1 MSSPGTSSKSRFA
14 QMLVNEQTKQ
24 GLTDREVAAKYDWLQ
39 QTFSRW
45 KMGSLPRSHMF
56 ASIAAFLG
64 IPAEQVAEI
73 VEEAGQSASTT
84 KLPVTFGGVRT
95 YGRVTDRKDG
105 KYVFEAYN
113 QGRKR
118 IPEGRY
124 CILVDTRVMEPAL
137 MVGTKAWLDPAVWP
151 KPGNEVMVHAKG
163 GAAWLGRLVSI
174 ADGRA
179 EIERPAVAGAAGT
192 MTIRDVEAVH
202 VIVLS
207 ERVAA

>member
-1 MSSPGTSSKSRFA
+1 MAPSKSRFA

-64 IPAEQVAEI
+64 IPTEQVAEI
-73 VEEAGQSASTT
+73 VEEAGQSASST

-124 CILVDTRVMEPAL
+124 AILIDTKVMEPAL

-179 EIERPAVAGAAGT
+179 EIERPAVGT

-207 ERVAA
+207 ERVAH

>member
-1 MSSPGTSSKSRFA
+1 MY
-14 QMLVNEQTKQ
+14 EQTKQ

-45 KMGSLPRSHMF
+45 KMGSLPRAHMF
-56 ASIAAFLG
+56 ASIASFLN
-64 IPAEQVAEI
+64 ISPDMVRELVD
-73 VEEAGQSASTT
+73 EAAQSTGNT
-84 KLPVTFGGVRT
+84 KLPVAFSGVRT
-95 YGRVTDRKDG
+95 YGKVTDRKDG
-105 KYVFEAYN
+105 KYVFEAFN

-124 CILVDTRVMEPAL
+124 AILIDTKVMEPAL
-137 MVGTKAWLDPAVWP
+137 LVGTKAWLDPGSWP

-163 GAAWLGRLVSI
+163 GAAWIGRLVSL
-174 ADGRA
+174 AGDRA
-179 EIERPAVAGAAGT
+179 EIERPAAGA

-207 ERVAA
+207 ERVAG

>member
-1 MSSPGTSSKSRFA
+1 
-14 QMLVNEQTKQ
+14 
-24 GLTDREVAAKYDWLQ
+24 
-39 QTFSRW
+39 
-45 KMGSLPRSHMF
+45 
-56 ASIAAFLG
+56 
-64 IPAEQVAEI
+64 
-73 VEEAGQSASTT
+73 
-84 KLPVTFGGVRT
+84 
-95 YGRVTDRKDG
+95 
-105 KYVFEAYN
+105 
-113 QGRKR
+113 
-118 IPEGRY
+118 
-124 CILVDTRVMEPAL
+124 MEPAL

-179 EIERPAVAGAAGT
+179 EIERPAGT